1 MITSEKIFLQEM
13 FNYRAEVGSVSSLQ
27 LNYSEAGRQGD
38 VEGKTK
44 VSCGLTVAT
53 HSRHG
58 LSENSN
64 FAHSIV
70 AG

>member
-1 MITSEKIFLQEM
+1 M

-53 HSRHG
+53 HSRH
-58 LSENSN
+58 SH

-70 AG
+70 AELVED

>member
-27 LNYSEAGRQGD
+27 LNYSAGRQGD
-38 VEGKTK
+38 VESKTK